1 MIKIYNMNNKVKL
14 YGAVLIATAAAYYF
28 MFKPTKSVLQTDGKV
43 KTGGAKPTDVGATY
57 VPPKK

>member
-1 MIKIYNMNNKVKL
+1 MNNKVKL
-14 YGAVLIATAAAYYF
+14 YCAVLIALAAAYYF

-57 VPPKK
+57 VPPTKK